1 MDIIKVKIGSIDKS
15 LSGKQVLIDAVV
27 DSRRDTAGPTI
38 FRLYD
43 GSGFIDVKSFSR
55 SRKVFPNLK
64 KNDKITARVFLRVSD
79 SQKSGELL
87 DYAIIDEAELPEF
100 RKYVKNNENEKIKP
114 ATSNFTVKS
123 ECYEKL
129 KEKFIDAVRL
139 IKKSIIESRLIIL
152 KHHAD
157 CDGYSG
163 AVALE
168 QAILPL
174 ITEEHDAFDAVKFYY
189 KRTPMKKPFY
199 EYLDAIKD
207 LTLNFDSFAKEKPPL
222 VIIVDN
228 GSSEQDILALQ
239 KLRMYGSKIIVV
251 DHHLPAYDENNKNF
265 NKSLIDNFVDVHI
278 NPHLVGFSSDITA
291 GMLAYELSNFLTD
304 NDEIKDKIKY
314 LPALSGIGDK
324 SSCLEFEY
332 YLKSASDLGYSREY
346 LEKLAQC
353 LDFEAY
359 ALGFLEGHFVVES
372 LLTDKDKQREIVN
385 LTYPHIKELEE
396 KEKKIIEN
404 VVVKSNVNNYDLVVL
419 DLAKIDIM
427 SDYPPPGKATGL
439 CFRMFSK
446 DYHKLLVLGV
456 SQNYI
461 TMRTNIENFNI
472 LNVMSFIKSKLDY
485 GFVGGGGHPK
495 AGTIKFVP
503 AVKDEILHLI
513 KDFLINLR

>member
-1 MDIIKVKIGSIDKS
+1 MDVIKIKIGSIDKS
-15 LSGKQVLIDAVV
+15 LSGKQVFIDAVI
-27 DSRRDTAGPTI
+27 DSRRDTSGPTI

-55 SRKVFPNLK
+55 SRKVFPDLK
-64 KNDKITARVFLRVSD
+64 KKDKITARVFLRVSD
-79 SQKSGELL
+79 NQKSGELL
-87 DYAIIDEAELPEF
+87 DYKLIDEDKLPKFKE
-100 RKYVKNNENEKIKP
+100 YIKNNEDEKVKP
-114 ATSNFTVKS
+114 VNSDFTIKS

-129 KEKFIDAVRL
+129 RGRFIDAVRL

-168 QAILPL
+168 QAILSL
-174 ITEEHDAFDAVKFYY
+174 IVDEHDAFDSVKFYY

-199 EYLDAIKD
+199 EYFDAIKD

-228 GSSEQDILALQ
+228 GSSEQDLLALQ

-251 DHHLPAYDENNKNF
+251 DHHLPAYDEN

-291 GMLAYELSNFLTD
+291 GMLAYELSNFLSG
-304 NDEIKDKIKY
+304 NNKIRY

-324 SSCLEFEY
+324 SSCSEFECY
-332 YLKSASDLGYSREY
+332 IKIAFDNGYSKDY

-359 ALGFLEGHFVVES
+359 ALGFLEGHSVVQS
-372 LLTDKDKQREIVN
+372 LLTDKDKQKEIVN

-396 KEKKIIEN
+396 KEMKIVQN
-404 VVVKSNVNNYDLVVL
+404 VIVKNKVGDYDLLIL
-419 DLAKIDIM
+419 DLDKVDII
-427 SDYPPPGKATGL
+427 SEYPPPGKAVGL

-446 DYHKLLVLGV
+446 TSNNILVLGV
-456 SQNYI
+456 SKNYI
-461 TMRTNIENFNI
+461 TIRTDIDKFNVAKVI
-472 LNVMSFIKSKLDY
+472 SYIKSKADY

-503 AVKDEILHLI
+503 AVKGKIFNLI
-513 KDFLINLR
+513 EEYLINL

>member
-1 MDIIKVKIGSIDKS
+1 MDIIKIKIGSIDKS
-15 LSGKQVLIDAVV
+15 FSGRQVFIDAVV
-27 DSRRDTAGPTI
+27 DSRRDTSGPTI

-55 SRKVFPNLK
+55 SRKVFPGLK

-87 DYAIIDEAELPEF
+87 DYTPIAEDKLPQFKEYI
-100 RKYVKNNENEKIKP
+100 KSNENEKVKP
-114 ATSNFTVKS
+114 ENSEFTIKS
-123 ECYEKL
+123 ECYERL
-129 KEKFIDAVRL
+129 KDKFIDAVRL

-163 AVALE
+163 AIALE

-174 ITEEHDAFDAVKFYY
+174 IVSEHDAFDAVKFYY

-228 GSSEQDILALQ
+228 GSSEQDLLALQ

-251 DHHLPAYDENNKNF
+251 DHHLPAYDEKGKDS
-265 NKSLIDNFVDVHI
+265 NKSLIDGFVDVHI

-291 GMLAYELSNFLTD
+291 GMLAYELSHFLSNSD
-304 NDEIKDKIKY
+304 SMNKINY

-324 SSCLEFEY
+324 SSCQEFES
-332 YLKSASDLGYSREY
+332 YLNIASKDGYSKDY

-359 ALGFLEGHFVVES
+359 ALGFLEGHSVVQS
-372 LLTDKDKQREIVN
+372 LLTDKGKQKEIVD

-396 KEKKIIEN
+396 KEMKIIEN
-404 VVVKSNVNNYDLVVL
+404 VVVKEKVSGYNLLIL
-419 DLAKIDIM
+419 DLDKIDIM
-427 SDYPPPGKATGL
+427 SEYPPPGKATGL
-439 CFRMFSK
+439 CFRMFS
-446 DYHKLLVLGV
+446 DNLSNLIVLGV

-461 TMRTNIENFNI
+461 TIRTSIEKFNMVNII
-472 LNVMSFIKSKLDY
+472 SYIKSNVDY

-503 AVKDEILHLI
+503 AVKERVLDLI
-513 KDFLINLR
+513 KEYLVNL